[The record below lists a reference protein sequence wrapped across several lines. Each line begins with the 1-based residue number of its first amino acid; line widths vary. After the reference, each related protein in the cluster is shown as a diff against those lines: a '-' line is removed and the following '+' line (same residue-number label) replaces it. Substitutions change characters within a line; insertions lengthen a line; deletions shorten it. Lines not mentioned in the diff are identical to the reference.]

1 MRFHRAM
8 NSDPPRWLVEAL
20 QDLLRR
26 HNDDAFVIIEDEKS
40 GKFVQ
45 FGRGPTL
52 KLDLPL
58 AALNAE
64 ETARAERAFRALGSE
79 YPRSLVAPDPSEAG
93 LPRAHVTLEYDFG
106 LDSVGA
112 ARGALWVY
120 DQVFGLADASLLLQ
134 EN

>member
-1 MRFHRAM
+1 M
-8 NSDPPRWLVEAL
+8 NADPPRWLVEAL

-52 KLDLPL
+52 ILDLPV

-64 ETARAERAFRALGSE
+64 ETARAENAFRALGAE
-79 YPRSLVAPDPSEAG
+79 HPRSLVAPDPSEAG
-93 LPRAHVTLEYDFG
+93 IPRPHVTFEYDFG
-106 LDSVGA
+106 VDSAGA

-120 DQVFGLADASLLLQ
+120 DQVFGLEGASLFLQ